1 MRNDWSGQTFPHP
14 PGRRPY
20 VGDILG
26 GHDPLTPVQNMLRRG
41 RDLGPIFEMK
51 ALDNKFVF
59 VAGSE
64 LAAELCDERRFLKN
78 LVPGVSDLRMFAGD
92 GLFTAYT
99 HEPSWRL
106 AHDLLVPSFSRAAM
120 QKYHQTMI
128 DVADE
133 LIERW
138 DEAAAAGHD
147 VEVSPDL
154 TKVTLE
160 TIGRTSFSYSFESFQ
175 KEEVDP
181 FVTAMIHGLAHGA
194 RRGVTEA
201 LPLGRWLVRRSDRRA
216 MEDHRYIEDLLDDIV
231 AQRIAS
237 GDTSQHD
244 LLGRMLHA
252 RHEDSGRGLDALNI
266 RRQILT
272 FLVAGHETTSGALSF
287 ALHYLARNP
296 DVMRAAQAELDRV
309 LGPEVGANP
318 TFEEVPRLRYLRR
331 VFDETLRL
339 WPTAPAFARSPKET
353 TTIGGA
359 YRMRPQ
365 DWAMVF
371 IPLLH
376 RQPDVWPDPEVF
388 DPDRFLPEHVR
399 ARPAHTYKPF
409 GTGERACIGRQFAL
423 HEAIL
428 VLAKLL
434 HRYDITDDPGYELRI
449 TERLTLMPVGFR
461 LHLTHRTPTP
471 RSEFP

>member
-20 VGDILG
+20 VGDIFSG
-26 GHDPLTPVQNMLRRG
+26 DDPLTPVQNMLRRG

-51 ALDNKFVF
+51 ALDLKLVF
-59 VAGSE
+59 VAGAG
-64 LAAELCDERRFLKN
+64 LTQQLCDESRFIKS
-78 LVPGVSDLRMFAGD
+78 LVPGVADLRMFAGD

-99 HEPSWRL
+99 HEPNWRL

-120 QKYHQTMI
+120 QSYHQTMI

-133 LIERW
+133 LIARW
-138 DEAAAAGHD
+138 DDAAAAGHD

-201 LPLGRWLVRRSDRRA
+201 LPFGRHLVKRSDA
-216 MEDHRYIEDLLDDIV
+216 KALEVHRYIEDLLDDIV

-237 GDTSQHD
+237 GDTSRHD

-252 RHEDSGRGLDALNI
+252 RREDDGRGLDPVNI

-287 ALHYLARNP
+287 TLHYLARNP
-296 DVMRAAQAELDRV
+296 EVMRRAQAELDEV
-309 LGPEVGANP
+309 LGPEVGTNP
-318 TFEEVPRLRYLRR
+318 TFEQVPKLRYLRR

-339 WPTAPAFARSPKET
+339 WPTAPAFARSPVET
-353 TTIGGA
+353 TTLSG

-376 RQPDVWPDPEVF
+376 RQPEVWPDPEVST
-388 DPDRFLPEHVR
+388 PTASSPSTYGTDR
-399 ARPAHTYKPF
+399 
-409 GTGERACIGRQFAL
+409 
-423 HEAIL
+423 
-428 VLAKLL
+428 
-434 HRYDITDDPGYELRI
+434 
-449 TERLTLMPVGFR
+449 
-461 LHLTHRTPTP
+461 RTPTSP
-471 RSEFP
+471 SGPAKGPASDGSSRCTRRCSSSPSCCTVTT